1 MLMPEFR
8 NRAPGMATRVPWRAC
23 VHQALKHRL
32 CAAHNALS
40 MRFMYVRM
48 CRSARKREETAAMT
62 LVLSGHYAATYAA
75 VCGESICECGR
86 KLLACGDQRP
96 ASAGRES
103 ESERER
109 RQNDA
114 DGEGGREAGNDEEK
128 KRSVRRKEEREREE

>member
-1 MLMPEFR
+1 M
-8 NRAPGMATRVPWRAC
+8 
-23 VHQALKHRL
+23 
-32 CAAHNALS
+32 
-40 MRFMYVRM
+40 
-48 CRSARKREETAAMT
+48 MT
-62 LVLSGHYAATYAA
+62 LVVLSGHYAATYAA

-114 DGEGGREAGNDEEK
+114 DGEGGREAGNDEGK
-128 KRSVRRKEEREREE
+128 KRSVRRKEERERGVMAR